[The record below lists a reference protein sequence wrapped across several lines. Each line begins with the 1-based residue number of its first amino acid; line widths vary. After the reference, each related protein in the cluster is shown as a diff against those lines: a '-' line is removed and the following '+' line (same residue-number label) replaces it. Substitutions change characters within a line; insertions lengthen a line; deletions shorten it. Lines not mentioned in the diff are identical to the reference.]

1 MLKTLQAA
9 AVSLLLQ
16 SSSEQTKASNEQVS
30 RGMKLNPTAAL
41 AATTTLATTMA
52 KSILITGSTDGLGL
66 ETAKVLAS
74 QGHNVILHGRS
85 NKKLAAARKI
95 VAESASTNN
104 NIDSFAADLSDISQ
118 VHQLADSVL
127 SKYDHLDVLLNNAGV
142 FATSSPQT
150 ADGRDVRF
158 IVNTL
163 SPYLLTTKLLP
174 IIKSK
179 DGSGRGRIVNLSSAA
194 QQGSRSVNLQAFT
207 QPMSF
212 DDFDAYA
219 QSKLGITQ
227 WSNHMAAQ
235 QGKTSDGP
243 IVVAVNPA
251 SYLGTKMV
259 KDGFGMTGN
268 DPMIGVDILVR
279 AALSDEFADANGKYY
294 DNDSKR
300 FRNPHPDATDAK
312 KNAALVRALEDVL
325 DDS

>member
-1 MLKTLQAA
+1 
-9 AVSLLLQ
+9 
-16 SSSEQTKASNEQVS
+16 
-30 RGMKLNPTAAL
+30 MKLNPTAAL

-85 NKKLAAARKI
+85 SKKLAAARKI
-95 VAESASTNN
+95 VAESAATDS

-118 VHQLADSVL
+118 VRQLADSVL

-235 QGKTSDGP
+235 QG
-243 IVVAVNPA
+243 
-251 SYLGTKMV
+251 
-259 KDGFGMTGN
+259 
-268 DPMIGVDILVR
+268 
-279 AALSDEFADANGKYY
+279 
-294 DNDSKR
+294 
-300 FRNPHPDATDAK
+300 
-312 KNAALVRALEDVL
+312 
-325 DDS
+325 